1 MAAPAQ
7 QGSEPPVIKYE
18 ELGPDEDLA
27 KPREVDVMAP
37 EEPPD
42 GERQPMGAPWRRMP
56 QRPGG
61 CVVGLLLEFRRTR
74 RKRIARPGVT
84 ARRRPG
90 KRNGHGPVEEMSL
103 AKALRQ
109 LKERAV
115 GARIRLDPSTPG
127 RTSKSGNT

>member
-61 CVVGLLLEFRRTR
+61 CVVGLLPNSGGRGGNGSRDRVLQRVADLASAMGTALWRKCPSPRR
-74 RKRIARPGVT
+74 
-84 ARRRPG
+84 
-90 KRNGHGPVEEMSL
+90 
-103 AKALRQ
+103 
-109 LKERAV
+109 
-115 GARIRLDPSTPG
+115 
-127 RTSKSGNT
+127 